1 MKIIKKQILCREG
14 DFANEDVAGIN
25 EYGAWLLDGATG
37 LSGAKLTDEKSDA
50 RWYTKWWDSYLS
62 THLKDDIPIAY
73 IMINGIRQVSIDF
86 HEAIGNK
93 ICSKL
98 DYPSSSIIVLKWHEN
113 DIEYFSLGDSPLMI
127 QSSDSLDEITD
138 KIVPVLDGKVFNAI
152 EQAIKKHNISS
163 WEAKKFVQPML
174 KEHRMLL
181 NTEEGYWILGFDT
194 KAVNK
199 AYQGIININEPT
211 KILMASDGFSAFVD
225 KYHAVEKKDFISQVE
240 DNGLDWIYNQ
250 IRSIEDLDND
260 GIKYPRY
267 KKSDDS
273 SAIFFQANP

>member
-1 MKIIKKQILCREG
+1 MKITKKQILCREG

-37 LSGAKLTDEKSDA
+37 LSGANLTDEKSDA

-62 THLKDDIPIAY
+62 NHLKDDIPIAQ
-73 IMINGIRQVSIDF
+73 IITNGIHQVLIDF

-93 ICSKL
+93 LCRKL
-98 DYPSSSIIVLKWHEN
+98 DYPSSSIIVLKWHEHN
-113 DIEYFSLGDSPLMI
+113 IEYFSLGDSPLMI
-127 QSSDSLDEITD
+127 QNGDSLEEITD
-138 KIVPVLDGKVFNAI
+138 KIVPSLDAKVFNAI
-152 EQAIKKHNISS
+152 KQAIEEHNITS

-174 KEHRMLL
+174 KEHRMML
-181 NTEEGYWILGFDT
+181 NTEEGYWILGFDA
-194 KAVNK
+194 KAVSK
-199 AYQGIININEPT
+199 AFQGILNINEPT

-225 KYHAVEKKDFISQVE
+225 KYHQVEKKDFISRVE
-240 DNGLDWIYNQ
+240 DNGLVWICNQ
-250 IRSIEDLDND
+250 IRDVENLDND

>member
-1 MKIIKKQILCREG
+1 VKIIKKQILCREG

-50 RWYTKWWDSYLS
+50 RWYTKWWNSYLS
-62 THLKDDIPIAY
+62 NHLKDNIPIAK
-73 IMINGIRQVSIDF
+73 IIANGISQVLIDF

-93 ICSKL
+93 LCSEL
-98 DYPSSSIIVLKWHEN
+98 DYPSSSIIALKWHEN
-113 DIEYFSLGDSPLMI
+113 TIEYFSLGDSPLII
-127 QSSDSLDEITD
+127 QKSDSLEEITD
-138 KIVPVLDGKVFNAI
+138 KIVPVLDEKVFDAIKQAI
-152 EQAIKKHNISS
+152 EEHNITS
-163 WEAKKFVQPML
+163 WEAKKIVQPML
-174 KEHRMLL
+174 KKHRMML
-181 NTEEGYWILGFDT
+181 NTKEGYWILGFDT
-194 KAVNK
+194 KAVSK
-199 AYQGIININEPT
+199 AYQGILSINEPT

-240 DNGLDWIYNQ
+240 NNGLVLIYNQ
-250 IRSIEDLDND
+250 IRYIENLDSD

>member
-1 MKIIKKQILCREG
+1 MEIINKQILCREG

-25 EYGAWLLDGATG
+25 EYGAWILDGATG
-37 LSGAKLTDEKSDA
+37 LSGAKLTNEKSDA

-62 THLKDDIPIAY
+62 NYLKDDLPIAK
-73 IMINGIRQVSIDF
+73 IIANGIHQVSIDF
-86 HEAIGNK
+86 HKAIGNK
-93 ICSKL
+93 LCSKL

-113 DIEYFSLGDSPLMI
+113 NIEYFSLGDSPLII
-127 QSSDSLDEITD
+127 QKSDSLVEITD
-138 KIVPVLDGKVFNAI
+138 KIVPVLDEKVFVAI
-152 EQAIKKHNISS
+152 EQAIMEHNITS
-163 WEAKKFVQPML
+163 WEAKKFVLPML

-194 KAVNK
+194 KAVSK
-199 AYQGIININEPT
+199 ASQGIININEST

-225 KYHAVEKKDFISQVE
+225 KYHAVEKKDFISQAE
-240 DNGLDWIYNQ
+240 DNGLAWIYNQ
-250 IRSIEDLDND
+250 IRAIEDLDND

-273 SAIFFQANP
+273 SAVFFQVNP